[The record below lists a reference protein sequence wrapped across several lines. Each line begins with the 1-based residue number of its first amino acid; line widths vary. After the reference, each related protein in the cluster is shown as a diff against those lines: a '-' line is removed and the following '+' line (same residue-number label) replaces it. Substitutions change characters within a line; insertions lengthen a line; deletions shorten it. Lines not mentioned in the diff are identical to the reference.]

1 MAINFLFEHRNES
14 KGKNLKKYD
23 THRHTCHP
31 FEKSRFYIYSGAILS
46 CLHKKYFLHDN
57 TGWVPFYTHL
67 HLKLQGLAESVERLT
82 EEQKSRVRFPW
93 PDQHSGS

>member
-1 MAINFLFEHRNES
+1 M
-14 KGKNLKKYD
+14 
-23 THRHTCHP
+23 
-31 FEKSRFYIYSGAILS
+31 ILS

-82 EEQKSRVRFPW
+82 EEQEMAGSIPVAGPTHRVLKWLKNEGTDLPCKWLDLRVARLIT
-93 PDQHSGS
+93 